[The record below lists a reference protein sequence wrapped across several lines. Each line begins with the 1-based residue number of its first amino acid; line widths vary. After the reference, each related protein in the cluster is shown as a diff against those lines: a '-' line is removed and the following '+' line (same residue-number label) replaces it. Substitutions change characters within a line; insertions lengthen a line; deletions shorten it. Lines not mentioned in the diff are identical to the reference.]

1 MGYTGM
7 IKEGILGNV
16 NPEQA
21 RALEKVIGRSGD
33 LLIMI
38 NQILQATSIEAG
50 KVQLEKQDIQLKDFL
65 ENLKSNYEI
74 PLSNGIAI
82 NWDYPLDTVTLRTD
96 SAKLKHI
103 LQNLINNAI
112 KFTPHGSISITAKYI
127 SQARAAQFQVADTGI
142 GISEELLPSIFEIFQ
157 QGDSS
162 ETRTYGGVGI
172 GLYIVKK
179 YTDLLGG
186 EVEAKSALGKG
197 TTFTL
202 TIPVDSIQKPSIT

>member
-1 MGYTGM
+1 
-7 IKEGILGNV
+7 V
-16 NPEQA
+16 
-21 RALEKVIGRSGD
+21 V
-33 LLIMI
+33 
-38 NQILQATSIEAG
+38 
-50 KVQLEKQDIQLKDFL
+50 
-65 ENLKSNYEI
+65 
-74 PLSNGIAI
+74 
-82 NWDYPLDTVTLRTD
+82 
-96 SAKLKHI
+96 
-103 LQNLINNAI
+103 
-112 KFTPHGSISITAKYI
+112 
-127 SQARAAQFQVADTGI
+127 DTGI

-202 TIPVDSIQKPSIT
+202 TIPVDSIQKSSGT